1 MRSSVSA
8 VGLAA
13 LLLAGCS
20 GGSEVPRPPISSA
33 PAKRSIAVP
42 LPPEAGAQEGPAGTS
57 GMGAARY
64 DQVGY
69 ASWYGEEL
77 EGALTASGAPFVPAA
92 ITAAHRTLPLGSH
105 AEVTALDSGRMI
117 LVLINDRGPSR
128 ADREIDLSRGAAA
141 LLGMNGQPIAPV
153 RVRGVIAS
161 AADAAALANGRPA
174 ATRLPAPPA
183 LLSALRSEL
192 PGAKMPAT
200 ATPAPRRAAASP
212 RPPVAAAAPSKSGAY
227 LVQVAAFSS
236 SNRAGALAEML
247 DGRVESNGGLH
258 RVRLGPFSDAS
269 SAQRARD
276 DVARRGYGDATIIV
290 QP

>member
-1 MRSSVSA
+1 MRSSASA
-8 VGLAA
+8 LGLAA

-20 GGSEVPRPPISSA
+20 GGSEAPRLPITSA
-33 PAKRSIAVP
+33 PAERGSAVP

-77 EGALTASGAPFVPAA
+77 EGAPTASGAPFVPDA

-105 AEVTALDSGRMI
+105 AEVTALDSGRTI
-117 LVLINDRGPSR
+117 LVLVNDRGPSR

-141 LLGMNGQPIAPV
+141 LLGTNGQPMAPV
-153 RVRGVIAS
+153 RVRGVNAS
-161 AADAAALANGRPA
+161 AADAAALASGRPA
-174 ATRLPAPPA
+174 AVRLSAPPT
-183 LLSALRSEL
+183 LLAALRAQL
-192 PGAKMPAT
+192 PGSTMPTMT
-200 ATPAPRRAAASP
+200 APGP
-212 RPPVAAAAPSKSGAY
+212 RPAAAAPRSLVAPPSKDGAY

-236 SNRAGALAEML
+236 PDRARALAGKLE
-247 DGRVESNGGLH
+247 GRVESNGDLH
-258 RVRLGPFSDAS
+258 RVRLGPFPDAS

-276 DVARRGYGDATIIV
+276 DAARRGYGDATIIV

>member
-1 MRSSVSA
+1 MRSSASA
-8 VGLAA
+8 LSLVA

-20 GGSEVPRPPISSA
+20 GGSEVPRPPITSA
-33 PAKRSIAVP
+33 PAERGYAVP
-42 LPPEAGAQEGPAGTS
+42 LPPEAGAREGPSGTS

-77 EGALTASGAPFVPAA
+77 EGASTASGAPFVPDA

-105 AEVTALDSGRMI
+105 AEVTALDSGRTI

-141 LLGMNGQPIAPV
+141 LLGMNGQPMAPV
-153 RVRGVIAS
+153 RVRGVNAS
-161 AADAAALANGRPA
+161 AADAAALASSRPA
-174 ATRLPAPPA
+174 ASRLSAPPA
-183 LLSALRSEL
+183 LLAALRTQL
-192 PGAKMPAT
+192 PRSTMRET
-200 ATPAPRRAAASP
+200 ASPTLRRAAATP
-212 RPPVAAAAPSKSGAY
+212 RPPVAAAAPPKSGAY

-236 SNRAGALAEML
+236 EDRARALAARF

-276 DVARRGYGDATIIV
+276 EAARRGYGDATIIV